1 MGKKNKKQKV
11 LQVTQANIGEES
23 SDEGPTPMKKR
34 VLRPVSSDSEEEPIN
49 SRRELRKRRGSN
61 EDVATSSKKRKM
73 LRCRDSSDEE
83 NVENSSV
90 GVATPKAERVNKLL
104 EMQKKIQAKK
114 KVSYDDTDSTEDEN
128 WLEEDEE
135 SLPMWEHEEAPP
147 EDVPDDSESEGN
159 MDDFIVNDEED
170 VEIMTFTTKGK
181 KKDEDS
187 DNDHHDLSDAEQKIL
202 EKKRKNTRK
211 SKLKSAPEDDGKSRP
226 VKNRGKIED
235 EDSDSTS
242 DQDHSDA
249 EQLAVKKKCKKT
261 RRSKVESASE
271 AEQEAEESGEEEEQ
285 IGKRRRKQNRKVWDS
300 EDDESSESSGEEID
314 YGNPYMQMDHAL
326 ENANI
331 IDLLSKNTDKDKKNA
346 KKYRKEMG
354 KYQYAVHSDR
364 NKAAQVSNRARF
376 AANMGTVKADRGF
389 KAERNLDIK
398 DSEYHDYQ
406 ESCLFGERVR
416 IFPHTKKYSKYKSR
430 CALRGCGEP
439 FSVGETRII
448 GVTKFSDINFQ
459 FMKKV
464 NNFGKEGFYYI
475 CERHC
480 PKTGSD
486 SEGYTSGED

>member
-1 MGKKNKKQKV
+1 MGKKNKRKQELQLLPAEIEESSDEGPTPMKKGV
-11 LQVTQANIGEES
+11 LRARIEDDS

-34 VLRPVSSDSEEEPIN
+34 VLRVVCSDSDEEPLD
-49 SRRELRKRRGSN
+49 SRRELRKRKGPI
-61 EDVATSSKKRKM
+61 EDVSASSKKRKIM
-73 LRCRDSSDEE
+73 RCKDSSDEE
-83 NVENSSV
+83 NVENAS
-90 GVATPKAERVNKLL
+90 VATPRAERVNKLL

-114 KVSYDDTDSTEDEN
+114 KVSYDDSDSSEDEN
-128 WLEEDEE
+128 WLQEDED
-135 SLPMWEHEEAPP
+135 SLPMWKHEEVPP
-147 EDVPDDSESEGN
+147 EDVADNSESERD
-159 MDDFIVNDEED
+159 MDDFIVNDEDDME
-170 VEIMTFTTKGK
+170 VIPKNTKGK
-181 KKDEDS
+181 SDEDS
-187 DNDHHDLSDAEQKIL
+187 DNVHNLSDAEQKL
-202 EKKRKNTRK
+202 LKKKRKKRRRSKKEPEPEKIVEEESTISDDEKTVPQKKGIRTRK
-211 SKLKSAPEDDGKSRP
+211 G
-226 VKNRGKIED
+226 
-235 EDSDSTS
+235 
-242 DQDHSDA
+242 
-249 EQLAVKKKCKKT
+249 
-261 RRSKVESASE
+261 KVESAPE
-271 AEQEAEESGEEEEQ
+271 KEAEETGAEEEETD
-285 IGKRRRKQNRKVWDS
+285 N
-300 EDDESSESSGEEID
+300 SSESSGEEID
-314 YGNPYMQMDHAL
+314 YGNPYMQMDHAI
-326 ENANI
+326 ENTNI

-346 KKYRKEMG
+346 KKYKKEMG

-416 IFPHTKKYSKYKSR
+416 IFPHTKKYSKHKSK

-464 NNFGKEGFYYI
+464 NNFGKESFYYI

-486 SEGYTSGED
+486 SEEYSSGEG